1 MTGVGMLYT
10 CGELGPL
17 PVSEAMCLLPKGHEG
32 DHKSA
37 SRQWGRGR
45 HRAEGV
51 AVMATSDFRAMPRH
65 RDEAHA

>member
-10 CGELGPL
+10 CGELGPFL
-17 PVSEAMCLLPKGHEG
+17 VSEAMCLLLKGHDG

-37 SRQWGRGR
+37 CRQWGRGK

-51 AVMATSDFRAMPRH
+51 AVLVSGSFVVAKH
-65 RDEAHA
+65 RDEVHA

>member
-10 CGELGPL
+10 CGELGPF
-17 PVSEAMCLLPKGHEG
+17 PVSEAMCLMPKGHDG

-37 SRQWGRGR
+37 SRQWGRGK
-45 HRAEGV
+45 HRAQGV
-51 AVMATSDFRAMPRH
+51 AVLVSGFSSTPKH